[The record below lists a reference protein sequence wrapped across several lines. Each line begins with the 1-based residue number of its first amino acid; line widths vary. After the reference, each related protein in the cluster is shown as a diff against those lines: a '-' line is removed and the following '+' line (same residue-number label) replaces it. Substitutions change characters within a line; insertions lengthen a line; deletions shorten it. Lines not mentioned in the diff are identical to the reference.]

1 MRSLEILFLG
11 LLMLFWMIYKAVIYI
26 MLRHFYAYNIEAD
39 GILFRNFLSYL
50 VASHK
55 IIMSLPR
62 EILKMDYLIASEEYK
77 TKL

>member
-1 MRSLEILFLG
+1 MRSLNSFYLRLLTLFG
-11 LLMLFWMIYKAVIYI
+11 MIYKAVIYI

-62 EILKMDYLIASEEYK
+62 EILKMDYLIASEELK
-77 TKL
+77 T